1 MRGPLA
7 LRVPLVSLQ
16 PSASKSSLLVGDPDP
31 KTGLSPGGC
40 ARPFSKDTDTPH
52 EEPGYAAK
60 YGSALHEL
68 LYLGLGGG
76 LSKSLAGDIAVKWGL
91 DFDSYNEL
99 LPHAVR
105 AVDALTHWMNSHN
118 PWGATYR
125 IVGAEKHLAFRP
137 RYHGDLGYA
146 TVETRETD
154 FDEKEHRYELA
165 SREIGGTYDLL
176 LQAVGH
182 PEPKTPFTIVLD
194 YKTGSGFYDDY
205 MRPSRLPQMRTL
217 ALATGASAVAVLHTP
232 RDAPSVV
239 YAEEI
244 PQAILDHHARLLR
257 QAMRRIGDGSMRPDG
272 YCKYC
277 PARAGCPA
285 FDGELL
291 KSAGALVKTVVA
303 HPLAENVDPG
313 EFHMFLTEME
323 RLTKR
328 GREALKARVAQGEII
343 MRPDGK
349 VLVMR
354 PRAGYESASKS
365 GFERQLGKAAAEK
378 LMTKLR
384 KMGALEQV
392 EASEAMVAVKDENE

>member
-1 MRGPLA
+1 MG
-7 LRVPLVSLQ
+7 LQ
-16 PSASKSSLLVGDPDP
+16 PTASKSELLI
-31 KTGLSPGGC
+31 GC
-40 ARPFSKDTDTPH
+40 ARPFSPETDTPH

-68 LYLGLGGG
+68 LYLGLGGK
-76 LSKSLAGDIAVKWGL
+76 LSKQLAGDIAVKWGL
-91 DFDSYNEL
+91 DFDSCNEL
-99 LPHAVR
+99 WPHAAR
-105 AVDALTHWMNSHN
+105 AVVVLNEWLSGHN
-118 PWGATYR
+118 PWGARYMVT
-125 IVGAEKHLAFRP
+125 GAEKHLAIKVGV
-137 RYHGDLGYA
+137 HGV
-146 TVETRETD
+146 TSRETA
-154 FDEKEHRYELA
+154 FDEATHTYELA

-176 LQAVGH
+176 LEAPNPGVA
-182 PEPKTPFTIVLD
+182 PKRVVLD

-205 MRPSRLPQMRTL
+205 QRPSRLPQMRTL
-217 ALATGASAVAVLHTP
+217 ALATGAAAVAVLHTP

-239 YAEEI
+239 YTEEI
-244 PQAILDHHARLLR
+244 GEPILAHHAKLLR
-257 QAMRRIGDGSMRPDG
+257 AAMRRIGDGSMRPDG

-291 KSAGALVKTVVA
+291 KSAGALVQTVVA

-313 EFHMFLTEME
+313 QFHMLLTEMS
-323 RLTKR
+323 RLVDR
-328 GREALKARVAQGEII
+328 GREALKARVKQGEII
-343 MRPDGK
+343 QRPDGR

-392 EASEAMVAVKDENE
+392 ESSEAMVAVKEEE

>member
-1 MRGPLA
+1 M
-7 LRVPLVSLQ
+7 SLQ
-16 PSASKSSLLVGDPDP
+16 PTASKSSLLVGNPDP

-68 LYLGLGGG
+68 LYLGLGGK
-76 LSKSLAGDIAVKWGL
+76 LSKQLAGDIAVKWGL
-91 DFDSYNEL
+91 DFDSCNEL
-99 LPHAVR
+99 LPHAIR
-105 AVDALTHWMNSHN
+105 AVEVLTQWMSGHN

-125 IVGAEKHLAFRP
+125 IVGAEKHLAIKVGV
-137 RYHGDLGYA
+137 H
-146 TVETRETD
+146 TVSARETA

-176 LQAVGH
+176 LETDDFHVPQIV
-182 PEPKTPFTIVLD
+182 VLD

-205 MRPSRLPQMRTL
+205 LRPSRLPQMRTL
-217 ALATGASAVAVLHTP
+217 ALATQAAAVAVLHTP

-239 YAEEI
+239 YAEELTEAG
-244 PQAILDHHARLLR
+244 QKHHARLLR

-291 KSAGALVKTVVA
+291 KSAGALVQTVVA

-313 EFHMFLTEME
+313 QFHMLLTEMS
-323 RLTKR
+323 RLVDR
-328 GREALKARVAQGEII
+328 GRDALRARVKQGEII
-343 MRPDGK
+343 QRPDGK

-392 EASEAMVAVKDENE
+392 EASESMVAVKDDE

>member
-1 MRGPLA
+1 M
-7 LRVPLVSLQ
+7 SLQ
-16 PSASKSSLLVGDPDP
+16 PTASKSSLLVGDPDP

-40 ARPFSKDTDTPH
+40 TRPFSEGTSTDSD
-52 EEPGYAAK
+52 EPGYAAK

-68 LYLGLGGG
+68 LYLGLGGK
-76 LSKSLAGDIAVKWGL
+76 LSKQLAGDIAVKWGL
-91 DFDSYNEL
+91 DFDSNTEL

-105 AVDALTHWMNSHN
+105 AVDALTHWMSSHN

-125 IVGAEKHLAFRP
+125 IVGAEKHLAIKVGV
-137 RYHGDLGYA
+137 HSVSA
-146 TVETRETD
+146 RETA

-176 LQAVGH
+176 LECRPLSTG
-182 PEPKTPFTIVLD
+182 PEFVVLD

-239 YAEEI
+239 YAEELTEAG
-244 PQAILDHHARLLR
+244 QKHHARLLR

-277 PARAGCPA
+277 PARSGCPA

-313 EFHMFLTEME
+313 QFHMLLTDMS
-323 RLTKR
+323 RLVDR
-328 GREALKARVAQGEII
+328 GRDALKARVKQGEII
-343 MRPDGK
+343 QRPDGK

-378 LMTKLR
+378 LMAKLR

-392 EASEAMVAVKDENE
+392 EAGESMVAVKDEE